1 MVISITL
8 TNIRCWEGTHKF
20 KFNTNFVLLSGPSG
34 KGKTSILESILY
46 ALYGKVTKICTEG
59 KTKCKVVF
67 DIKTPSLKLKIERS
81 KGPNKLVVNGKYEG
95 TEGQKVIEGIF
106 GTQSKFLL
114 SSYIRQKSRN
124 SFLNMSPTD
133 KLEFIES
140 IAMSD
145 NRSSNLKSDIKTSIK
160 KLQSQLSCKQ
170 AEIKSVGEIINETEC
185 TELWSGEIVT
195 DEDMKEYRDELDMNR
210 TEENES
216 SLSIKKYNKS
226 LVETME
232 IETMITGYEKQ
243 LTECREEM
251 KEISYKDVDNDENK
265 SDIDLI
271 SKIESARE
279 CVEAKI
285 KLRETEETMVSQ
297 MESIQEDINKSIK
310 EQTSVVIEYTKLDGN
325 EIDETKLNKLYTHVK
340 EVIEIEA
347 LHSHSLIPRY
357 SSIELE
363 KMKEELDET
372 RSAIS
377 VLSRNIEII
386 SNSLECPSCSC
397 KLTLKD
403 NKLIETETR
412 LENDIETMNNL
423 LEKQK
428 QKMATLSRKIKD
440 GTEDVKNYTKYK
452 ETIDKIEAIYDTP
465 NGVDT
470 QSFTELKKEV
480 KNRIKKKKEA
490 SRNIS
495 IAKDKIEVYEKTLQL
510 ISDKKYN
517 KIPSLSSLYSKI
529 KSLRKAIASVNCEVD
544 DDVISQY
551 TELKGRV
558 EIHDKNTNHNNYT
571 MGVERK
577 LNKKI
582 KELNRCV
589 KDASEKTSSSV
600 ECIQK
605 KITKYTKRLEKAK
618 ENMVILNSKIENG
631 RNYIEWKKIHNRYT
645 ALLDKKQKIIDEE
658 KLLVKDLLNNNK
670 LKAIVLKAESL
681 SISTIV
687 NTINVNVKEY
697 LDNFF
702 REEPISVKINTF
714 KEVNKNKKPQ
724 INVDIGYKSMSC
736 DPSTLSG
743 GEYDRVQMA
752 FTLAIA
758 DLVQSP
764 IILLDESISSLDEK
778 TSSSILKSITSNIH
792 NKSIINVAH
801 QVCKGSFTEIVKL

>member
-1 MVISITL
+1 MVISLTL

-67 DIKTPSLKLKIERS
+67 NIKTDSLKLKIERS
-81 KGPNKLVVNGKYEG
+81 KGPNKLVVDGKYEG

-106 GTQSKFLL
+106 GTQTKFLL

-124 SFLNMSPTD
+124 SFLSMSPTD

-170 AEIKSVGEIINETEC
+170 AEIKSVDEIINETEC

-195 DEDMKEYRDELDMNR
+195 DEEMNEYRSELDMNR
-210 TEENES
+210 TEEKTS
-216 SLSIKKYNKS
+216 SSSIKKYNKS

-232 IETMITGYEKQ
+232 IETMIDGYKKQ
-243 LTECREEM
+243 LYECREEM
-251 KEISYKDVDNDENK
+251 KEISYKDVDTSKNE

-271 SKIESARE
+271 SKIESVRE
-279 CVEAKI
+279 CVEAKN
-285 KLRETEETMVSQ
+285 KLRETEETMASQ
-297 MESIQEDINKSIK
+297 VESIQEDITKSIK
-310 EQTSVVIEYTKLDGN
+310 DQTSVVIKYTKLEETEMN
-325 EIDETKLNKLYTHVK
+325 EKTLNELYTHVK

-347 LHSHSLIPRY
+347 LHSRSLKPRY

-363 KMKEELDET
+363 KMKEELDVT

-386 SNSLECPSCSC
+386 SNELECPSCSC
-397 KLTLKD
+397 KLTLK
-403 NKLIETETR
+403 NNQLIETETR

-428 QKMATLSRKIKD
+428 QKMTTLSRQIKE
-440 GTEDVKNYTKYK
+440 GEEDVKNYTKYK
-452 ETIDKIEAIYDTP
+452 EIVDKIEVIHVGYG
-465 NGVDT
+465 NR
-470 QSFTELKKEV
+470 SFTELKMEV

-490 SRNIS
+490 IRNIS
-495 IAKDKIEVYEKTLQL
+495 IAKDKIEVHEKTLQL
-510 ISDKKYN
+510 ILDKKYN
-517 KIPSLSSLYSKI
+517 KIPSLSSIYTKV
-529 KSLRKAIASVNCEVD
+529 KALRKAIASVNCQVD

-551 TELKGRV
+551 TELKRRV
-558 EIHDKNTNHNNYT
+558 EIHDKNTSHNNYS
-571 MGVERK
+571 MEVERK
-577 LNKKI
+577 LHKKI

-589 KDASEKTSSSV
+589 KDVSEKTSSSV

-605 KITKYTKRLEKAK
+605 KINKYTKILENAK
-618 ENMVILNSKIENG
+618 ENIIIIHDKIENG
-631 RNYIEWKKIHNRYT
+631 RNYIEWKKIYNRYT
-645 ALLDKKQKIIDEE
+645 TLLDKKQKISDEE
-658 KLLVKDLLNNNK
+658 KLLVKDLLNNNT
-670 LKAIVLKAESL
+670 LKSIVLKAESL

-702 REEPISVKINTF
+702 SEEPISVKINTF

-724 INVDIGYKSMSC
+724 INVDIGYKSMTC

-778 TSSSILKSITSNIH
+778 TSSSILKSITNNIH